1 MTRNSFSAT
10 LARAGV
16 CVFFSAFAATAAAQQ
31 ATSPTLG
38 RDEIAVLVRAELAIA
53 KVRDS
58 VNALLALPRNK
69 TREAQPELQKHLL
82 AQRAEVLKQNG
93 LTAEEYRRRSFIV
106 NTDDSARRIFDS
118 VTVAMTGAALPGVAI
133 VAANAGRGGAP
144 ANAPTMAPAMPGP
157 GGVHIGH
164 VANAWADAP
173 MGAGLL
179 PTAISEARIAA
190 THASLAARQPTNLE
204 YMKTHA
210 GHVINAVDPTVVAA
224 GPGLGY
230 GVKKAA
236 TLMVT
241 HIELAG
247 AATGASTNVVTHTKH
262 IATAARNTISRADQ
276 VVALAQRVQRA
287 TSAAEAAPLVAQMAT
302 LAGQLMAGAD
312 ANGDGRISWEAGEGG
327 LQQADDHLQLILKGE
342 TN

>member
-1 MTRNSFSAT
+1 MIRNSLGAVF
-10 LARAGV
+10 ARVTACALLGV
-16 CVFFSAFAATAAAQQ
+16 FAAPAAAQQ
-31 ATSPTLG
+31 ATSQALG
-38 RDEIAVLVRAELAIA
+38 RDEIVVLARAELAIA

-93 LTAEEYRRRSFIV
+93 LTAEEYRRRSFVIT
-106 NTDDSARRIFDS
+106 TDDAARKIFDS
-118 VTVAMTGAALPGVAI
+118 VMVAMTGAALPGVAI

-144 ANAPTMAPAMPGP
+144 NAPTMAPAMPGP

-210 GHVINAVDPTVVAA
+210 GHVINAVDPAVVAA
-224 GPGLGY
+224 GPGLGF

-241 HIELAG
+241 HIELA
-247 AATGASTNVVTHTKH
+247 ATATGASTNVVTHAKH
-262 IATAARNTISRADQ
+262 IAAAARNTISRADQ
-276 VVALAQRVQRA
+276 VVALAQKVQRA

-312 ANGDGRISWEAGEGG
+312 ANGDGRITWDAGEGG
-327 LQQADDHLQLILKGE
+327 LQQADDHLQLMLKGE

>member
-1 MTRNSFSAT
+1 MIRNSFSAT
-10 LARAGV
+10 LARVSV
-16 CVFFSAFAATAAAQQ
+16 CAFLCVFAATAAAQQ
-31 ATSPTLG
+31 ATSPALG
-38 RDEIAVLVRAELAIA
+38 REELAVLARTELAIA

-69 TREAQPELQKHLL
+69 TREAQPELQALLL

-93 LTAEEYRRRSFIV
+93 LTADEYRRRSFIV
-106 NTDDSARRIFDS
+106 NTDDSARKIFDS

-133 VAANAGRGGAP
+133 VAANAGRGGAA
-144 ANAPTMAPAMPGP
+144 ANATTMAPAMPGP

-179 PTAISEARIAA
+179 PTAMSEARIAA

-247 AATGASTNVVTHTKH
+247 AATGASTNVVTHAKH
-262 IATAARNTISRADQ
+262 IAMAARNTISRADQ

-312 ANGDGRISWEAGEGG
+312 ANGDGRITWEAGEGG
-327 LQQADDHLQLILKGE
+327 LQQADDHLQLMLKGE

>member
-1 MTRNSFSAT
+1 M
-10 LARAGV
+10 LARVSV
-16 CVFFSAFAATAAAQQ
+16 CAFLSVFAATAVAQQ

-38 RDEIAVLVRAELAIA
+38 RDEIAVLARAELAIA

-106 NTDDSARRIFDS
+106 NTEDSARKIFDS
-118 VTVAMTGAALPGVAI
+118 VMVAMTGAALPGVAI
-133 VAANAGRGGAP
+133 VAANAGRGGAA
-144 ANAPTMAPAMPGP
+144 ANAPVMTPLIPGLA
-157 GGVHIGH
+157 GVHIGH
-164 VANAWADAP
+164 VANGWGDAP

-190 THASLAARQPTNLE
+190 THASLAARQPTNLD

-210 GHVINAVDPTVVAA
+210 GHVVHAVDPTVAPS

-241 HIELAG
+241 HIELAA
-247 AATGASTNVVTHTKH
+247 AATGASTNIVTHAKH

-276 VVALAQRVQRA
+276 ISALAQRVQRA
-287 TSAAEAAPLVAQMAT
+287 TTAAEAAPLVAQMAT

-312 ANGDGRISWEAGEGG
+312 ANGDGRITWDAGEGG
-327 LQQADDHLQLILKGE
+327 LQQADDHLQLMVKGE